1 MENRDASCESSIDE
15 GSHKDLKKPVCG
27 IIMPISDTDGYPI
40 GHWNDVYSILCESA
54 RWAGFE
60 PKLVSIDKSESVV
73 VIHKSIVQNIYDNPI
88 VICDIS
94 SRNANVM
101 LELGMRLAFDKP
113 VIIVKDDKTPFS
125 FDISPI
131 EHLHYPSDLR
141 YKKINEF
148 ELLLKEKIVNTYKAS
163 QSDVNHSTFL
173 KNYGTFVTAKIDEKE
188 VSMDKFILNELG
200 EMKRMLI
207 SASSLNGGASVPPE
221 NIRPKDVMFVS
232 IRDYDGYNVRKLYEF
247 LVDEGVPVK
256 DVSPHDEWTL
266 EVRFK
271 YDITPEIKDK
281 MDDLIIKFKN
291 EHAFYSII

>member
-1 MENRDASCESSIDE
+1 MDNRDASCESSLDE
-15 GSHKDLKKPVCG
+15 GSHKDLKKPICG
-27 IIMPISDTDGYPI
+27 IIMPISDTDGYPV

-60 PKLVSIDKSESVV
+60 PKLVSIDKNESVV

-163 QSDVNHSTFL
+163 QSDINHSTFL

-188 VSMDKFILNELG
+188 VSMDNFILNELG
-200 EMKRMLI
+200 EMKRMLL
-207 SASSLNGGASVPPE
+207 SASSLNRGVLAPPE
-221 NIRPKDVMFVS
+221 NTLPKDVMFVS
-232 IRDYDGYNVRKLYEF
+232 VSNYDDYNLRRLYSF
-247 LVDEGVPVK
+247 LVEEGVPVK
-256 DVSPHDEWTL
+256 DVTSYDEGTL
-266 EVRFK
+266 SVRFK
-271 YDITPEIKDK
+271 HDITTELKDR
-281 MDDLIIKFKN
+281 MDSLIIKFKN
-291 EHAFYSII
+291 EHAFYSIF